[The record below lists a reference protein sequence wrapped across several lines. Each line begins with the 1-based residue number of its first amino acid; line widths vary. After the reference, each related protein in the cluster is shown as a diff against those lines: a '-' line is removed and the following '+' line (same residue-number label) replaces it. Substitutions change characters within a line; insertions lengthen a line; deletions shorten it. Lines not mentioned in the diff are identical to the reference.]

1 MRSTASSHSANHSAN
16 FDAHL
21 GLRASAF
28 RRVLTTKPLFQGM
41 LAVRMPLL
49 ALAGARI
56 KHLDL
61 ERCEVRLPHGWR
73 SQNIFGSTYFA
84 ATMMAA
90 EAACGTIV
98 LLHEQNS
105 PDKFSP
111 IVKSIQAEFPRSAF
125 SEITFSCDQGEEV
138 AAWLQRARTSRKREE
153 TTLQVI
159 GTTQDGEVARV
170 SVTWS
175 ARLKP

>member
-1 MRSTASSHSANHSAN
+1 MRSTDASNL
-16 FDAHL
+16 DTHL

-28 RRVLTTKPLFQGM
+28 RRVLTTKPLFQSM

-56 KHLDL
+56 DALDL
-61 ERCEVRLPHGWR
+61 NHCQVRLPHGWR

-84 ATMMAA
+84 ATLMAA

-111 IVKSIQAEFPRSAF
+111 IVKSIQADFPRAAYSD
-125 SEITFSCDQGEEV
+125 ITFACDQGSDV
-138 AAWLQRARTSRKREE
+138 AAWLERARTTRKREE
-153 TTLQVI
+153 VTLQVV

-170 SVTWS
+170 AVTWS

>member
-1 MRSTASSHSANHSAN
+1 MSTTPLYSVAESP
-16 FDAHL
+16 L
-21 GLRASAF
+21 GLRAAAF
-28 RRVLTTKPLFQGM
+28 RRVLTTGPLFKGM

-56 KHLDL
+56 ERLDL
-61 ERCEVRLPHGWR
+61 DRCEVRLPHGWR

-84 ATMMAA
+84 ATLMAA

-105 PDKFSP
+105 PHKFGP
-111 IVKSIQAEFPRSAF
+111 IVKSIKADFTRAAYSDIVFRCTQGDAVAE
-125 SEITFSCDQGEEV
+125 
-138 AAWLQRARTSRKREE
+138 WLERAHDSRERVE
-153 TTLQVI
+153 TTLDVV
-159 GTTQDGEVARV
+159 GSTEEGEVARV

-175 ARLKP
+175 ARLKI

>member
-1 MRSTASSHSANHSAN
+1 MRSTTSST
-16 FDAHL
+16 FDSQL

-28 RRVLTTKPLFQGM
+28 RRVLTTKPLFQSM

-56 KHLDL
+56 DSLDL

-84 ATMMAA
+84 ATLMAA

-111 IVKSIQAEFPRSAF
+111 IVKSIQADFPRSAY
-125 SEITFSCDQGEEV
+125 SDIVFSCDQGAEV
-138 AAWLQRARTSRKREE
+138 AAWMDRARASRKREE
-153 TTLQVI
+153 VTLQVV

-170 SVTWS
+170 AVTWS

>member
-1 MRSTASSHSANHSAN
+1 MRSTTSSNSAT
-16 FDAHL
+16 FDTHL

-28 RRVLTTKPLFQGM
+28 RRVLTTKPLFQSM

-56 KHLDL
+56 DHLDL
-61 ERCEVRLPHGWR
+61 HSCEVRLPHGWR

-84 ATMMAA
+84 ATLMAA

-105 PDKFSP
+105 PDKFAP
-111 IVKSIQAEFPRSAF
+111 IVKSIQAEFPRAAYSD
-125 SEITFSCDQGEEV
+125 IVFSCDQGEQV
-138 AAWLQRARTSRKREE
+138 AAWLERARNSRKREE

-175 ARLKP
+175 ARLRP